1 MVNVLLFDGN
11 MLNYSSGGGQS
22 YFMDFVTIP
31 ATNIVN
37 GFNSFTFNNTSTS
50 LFAYYIGLKY
60 NCVPLQFTTYNTTD
74 KTFTFGQF
82 TNGSLNWC
90 DKLNFNI
97 YEYTVAYSTDQSK
110 ANHTH
115 VDAIDQFLTLEF
127 SSPGIP
133 GGGGLNVWI
142 MFSAWPINKYKTI

>member
-1 MVNVLLFDGN
+1 
-11 MLNYSSGGGQS
+11 MLNYSSGLGQS

-50 LFAYYIGLKY
+50 LFAYYIGQQY
-60 NCVPLQFTTYNTTD
+60 NCVPFQFIVYNTTD
-74 KTFTFGQF
+74 ELYTFGNF

-90 DKLNFNI
+90 DKLEFNI
-97 YEYTVAYSTDQSK
+97 GEYTVAYSTESNK
-110 ANHTH
+110 PNHSH

-133 GGGGLNVWI
+133 GGGGLNIWI
-142 MFSAWPINKYKTI
+142 MFSAWPQNKYRII